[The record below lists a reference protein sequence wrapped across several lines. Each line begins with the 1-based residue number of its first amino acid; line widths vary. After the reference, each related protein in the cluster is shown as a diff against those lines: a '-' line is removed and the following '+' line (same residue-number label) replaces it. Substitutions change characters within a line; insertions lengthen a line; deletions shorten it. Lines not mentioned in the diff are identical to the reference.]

1 MAGFL
6 RVAFVLLCVL
16 RVQSFKIEAMT
27 HYTGKPQEQRALDAY
42 VKLMRAAES
51 VTARVNRR
59 LDAAGLTISQFGV
72 LEALYHLGPLVL
84 SDLARKILKTSGNIT
99 MVVDNLEKR
108 GLAERCPDATDR
120 RFRRVSITPKGRK
133 LIASIFPAHAREI
146 TQAMSALSPGE
157 QGTLASLCRKLGR
170 AQQ

>member
-1 MAGFL
+1 
-6 RVAFVLLCVL
+6 
-16 RVQSFKIEAMT
+16 MT
-27 HYTGKPQEQRALDAY
+27 HFKGKQQEIRALDAY

-51 VTARVNRR
+51 VTARVNRY
-59 LDAAGLTISQFGV
+59 LDANALTISQFGV

-84 SDLARKILKTSGNIT
+84 SDLARKILKTSGNLT

-108 GLAERCPDATDR
+108 GLAERCPDASDR

-133 LIASIFPAHAREI
+133 LIAAIFPAHAREI
-146 TQAMSALSPGE
+146 TRAMSALSPAE
-157 QGTLASLCRKLGR
+157 QAALASLCRKLGK

>member
-1 MAGFL
+1 
-6 RVAFVLLCVL
+6 
-16 RVQSFKIEAMT
+16 MT
-27 HYTGKPQEQRALDAY
+27 HYKGKQREVRALDAY

-51 VTARVNRR
+51 VTARVNHH
-59 LDAAGLTISQFGV
+59 LDAAGLTVSQFGV

-120 RFRRVSITPKGRK
+120 RFRRVSITPRGRK
-133 LIASIFPAHAREI
+133 LIAAIFPAHARGI
-146 TQAMSALSPGE
+146 SAALAVLSLSE
-157 QGTLASLCRKLGR
+157 QDALAALCRKLGK
-170 AQQ
+170 AQIE